1 MRSDGSAKAYDRLVR
16 TRLRRLGPL
25 AALALACAGP
35 GAERAAAY
43 AHPEPDPACRDRV
56 AESMR
61 LTGIE
66 QVSVRVSVASPIT
79 SVELLA
85 PDLTPAQAAGVR
97 RAFAECAWRPGEGG
111 AVRGTLTFT
120 RP

>member
-1 MRSDGSAKAYDRLVR
+1 MR
-16 TRLRRLGPL
+16 TRLLIVGPI

-35 GAERAAAY
+35 AAQRVPERAAGY
-43 AHPEPDPACRDRV
+43 AHPEPDPACRNLV
-56 AESMR
+56 AQSMR
-61 LTGIE
+61 LSGIE
-66 QVSVRVSVASPIT
+66 QVSVRVTIAGAGPSAA

-85 PDLTPAQAAGVR
+85 PELTPAEAEGVR

-111 AVRGTLTFT
+111 AVRGTVTFS